1 MEQGTELVGYFP
13 GAIGEVTRLHAT
25 YYARYWSLD
34 LSFEAQVGRELAEFM
49 ERADPARD
57 LFLAAKDD
65 DRLAGCVALDGS
77 FDEGARLRWFI
88 VDPGWH
94 GRGLGR
100 KLLSRCLE
108 FARQAGHR
116 KVFLWT
122 FAGLDAA
129 RRLYE
134 DAGFTLAEEHEVQQW
149 GGRIVEQKFEL
160 HL

>member
-77 FDEGARLRWFI
+77 FDEGQASLVHRGPGMAR
-88 VDPGWH
+88 PGP
-94 GRGLGR
+94 G
-100 KLLSRCLE
+100 
-108 FARQAGHR
+108 A
-116 KVFLWT
+116 
-122 FAGLDAA
+122 
-129 RRLYE
+129 
-134 DAGFTLAEEHEVQQW
+134 
-149 GGRIVEQKFEL
+149 
-160 HL
+160 